1 MRKIAVINQKG
12 GVGKTT
18 TSVNLAAA
26 LSEHGQRVLIL
37 DLDPQ
42 AHASLHLGIHLGE
55 DDASVYDVMT
65 QQSSV
70 ADAMV
75 RITPKLALLP
85 ANINLAAAE
94 MELASEVGR
103 EFILRDALGRS
114 YLDLYDYIIVDCP
127 PSLGLLTLNALTAV
141 DDILLPMQ
149 PHYLAL
155 HGLSQLLQTTDL
167 VAKRLNPDLR
177 LAAVLLTMSESNTRL
192 CAEVE
197 SDVSEFLQT
206 ASAVESPWQH
216 ARLLDTRI
224 RKNIKLAEAPS
235 FGQTIFQY
243 APDSNGAC
251 DYDRAA
257 KEIEALARV
266 DSESNR
272 CSDAA

>member
-1 MRKIAVINQKG
+1 
-12 GVGKTT
+12 
-18 TSVNLAAA
+18 
-26 LSEHGQRVLIL
+26 
-37 DLDPQ
+37 
-42 AHASLHLGIHLGE
+42 
-55 DDASVYDVMT
+55 
-65 QQSSV
+65 
-70 ADAMV
+70 
-75 RITPKLALLP
+75 
-85 ANINLAAAE
+85 

-103 EFILRDALGRS
+103 EFILRDALDRS

-167 VAKRLNPDLR
+167 VAKRLNTDLR